1 MSGWLLRRFGAA
13 RVWCVTAVGGR
24 VRRLVPWGLFV
35 VVIVLAVLAVWVLA
49 LCGVAVTVGIQ
60 VVAAVLAAV
69 EAVRRLTVKSGR
81 VVLVPGV
88 VRP

>member
-1 MSGWLLRRFGAA
+1 M
-13 RVWCVTAVGGR
+13 
-24 VRRLVPWGLFV
+24 
-35 VVIVLAVLAVWVLA
+35 VVIVLAVVAVWVLA

-69 EAVRRLTVKSGR
+69 EAVRRLTVRSAR